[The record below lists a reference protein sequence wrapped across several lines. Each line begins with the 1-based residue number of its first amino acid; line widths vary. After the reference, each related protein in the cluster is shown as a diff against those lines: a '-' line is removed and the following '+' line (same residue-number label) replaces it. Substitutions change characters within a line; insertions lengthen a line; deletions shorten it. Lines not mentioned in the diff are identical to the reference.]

1 MSTTCIE
8 LQTLKNN
15 KQLRKFCRLKLVD
28 AGFTDERENC
38 FKIEFKTRNGMYRD
52 LMIYFDMGDFP
63 LIYVSKPFTY
73 GNCKGGIVKNVR

>member
-38 FKIEFKTRNGMYRD
+38 FKIEFKMRNGMYRD